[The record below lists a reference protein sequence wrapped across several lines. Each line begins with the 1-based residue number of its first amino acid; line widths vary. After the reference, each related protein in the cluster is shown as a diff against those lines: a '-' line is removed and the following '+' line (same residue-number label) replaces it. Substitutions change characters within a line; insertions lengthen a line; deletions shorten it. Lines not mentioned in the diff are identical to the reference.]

1 MSLKITKLMTFAV
14 IIAVTSSLL
23 VGVNAVIE
31 QVVKAQ
37 NMTTN
42 MTAGNSTDDESGSIS
57 GKNRMAP
64 PGDRTAR

>member
-1 MSLKITKLMTFAV
+1 MTFAV

-23 VGVNAVIE
+23 IGVNAVIE
-31 QVVKAQ
+31 HAVKAQ

-57 GKNRMAP
+57 AKRMAP
-64 PGDRTAR
+64 PDDRGAR